1 MTLLAVPILIAACG
15 AACLWIAA
23 NPSRLIYLVPLLLAF
38 EYRLRLAT
46 FSFDLVECSFVIMLL
61 VCVFR
66 AWEGKEARTRDEL
79 PPQWLLI
86 LLLAVFAFPGIFL
99 ESDTA
104 HAASVYRDL
113 MVPFLFLLAFLQARL
128 DESQVHSLIKLACIL
143 AFANACLGIVQYATG
158 DYLWFAGPL
167 ESDWQ
172 AYKTGLAKLSI
183 FGGFLGVQDTLP
195 VGLYTGANNFACY
208 LSLPLCLVTT
218 LAFCRDLA
226 KHHRVICALA
236 AALMFLSLLFT
247 IFRSGLLVFA
257 ASMMAVY
264 LLLSPR
270 RGALRI
276 LVVFSLAGLIAF
288 LFLTQGLFDWDQFG
302 SFAGRQDMIS
312 ETFTLMKS
320 HPELLLTGGFTDLY
334 HVQSRETQ
342 EIHNLALYSIV
353 QYGLPATILFFSFFL
368 RFLLRAVRAVPAL
381 SGVARS
387 VLAAVVASVAANVF
401 LYGSTTMLID
411 SVQTSTWLLFWTGI
425 AMYLIAYAPSAAT
438 SPSRSFL
445 SQAAVAAGHG
455 GLT

>member
-1 MTLLAVPILIAACG
+1 MLLAIPVLITLFG
-15 AACLWIAA
+15 ALLLWVALS
-23 NPSRLIYLVPLLLAF
+23 PSRLIYFVPVLLAF
-38 EYRLRLAT
+38 EYRFRLAT
-46 FSFDLVECSFVIMLL
+46 FSFDLVELCFVIMML
-61 VCVFR
+61 VCVLR
-66 AWEGKEARTRDEL
+66 AWQGKESRTRDEL
-79 PPQWLLI
+79 PPQWVVV

-99 ESDTA
+99 EADTA

-128 DESQVHSLIKLACIL
+128 DESQIHSLIKLACIL

-158 DYLWFAGPL
+158 HYLWFAGPL

-183 FGGFLGVQDTLP
+183 FGDFLGVQDTLP

-208 LSLPLCLVTT
+208 LSLPLCLAST
-218 LAFCRDLA
+218 LAFTRDLA
-226 KHHRVICALA
+226 KGRRLICALA

-257 ASMMAVY
+257 ASMMVVY

-270 RGALRI
+270 RGTLRI
-276 LVVFSLAGLIAF
+276 VAVLALAGFIAF

-353 QYGLPATILFFSFFL
+353 QYGLPATILFFVFFL
-368 RFLLRAVRAVPAL
+368 RFFIRSVRAVLAL
-381 SGVARS
+381 SGVTRS
-387 VLAAVVASVAANVF
+387 ALAAITSSIAANVF

-411 SVQTSTWLLFWTGI
+411 SVQTSIWLLFWTGV
-425 AMYLIAYAPSAAT
+425 AMYLIAYAPVSATNPSRYLT
-438 SPSRSFL
+438 SP
-445 SQAAVAAGHG
+445 AVFVTEHAKF
-455 GLT
+455 T